1 MRKRGKRK
9 LFTKKRIINKKNFG
23 KPSTTKHV
31 LDSSWAQRGN
41 LFLNSPM
48 TLQFRPQTTFSP
60 TLDIYLTL
68 IRSKSFRF
76 SLPFSF

>member
-1 MRKRGKRK
+1 MLSKEEIVY
-9 LFTKKRIINKKNFG
+9 KKENNQQEELWDTLK
-23 KPSTTKHV
+23 KHV

-48 TLQFRPQTTFSP
+48 TSQFRPQTTFFP
-60 TLDIYLTL
+60 TLDIYSTS

-76 SLPFSF
+76 SLPFPF

>member
-1 MRKRGKRK
+1 MLSKEEIVY
-9 LFTKKRIINKKNFG
+9 KKENNQQEELWDTLNK
-23 KPSTTKHV
+23 KHV

-48 TLQFRPQTTFSP
+48 TSQFRPQTTFFP
-60 TLDIYLTL
+60 TLDIYSTS

-76 SLPFSF
+76 PLPFPF